1 MSFSLSDWQAIAEHH
16 RQQLASG
23 VLNAYHRAQITYA
36 ERQFASMSATIHKAE
51 LRQRALALADTVS
64 SKRKKSLFKWVV
76 EKRNAVENVCSIL
89 EELRPYLM
97 TFNAS
102 AGAGPPLAY
111 DLDDVNPAFT
121 PAFLQAQC
129 GAPHSD
135 QWRNFQ
141 LRVIKQLLD
150 DGSFG
155 PHENNEMCDF
165 EDTASGCDEIVQEAA
180 FAVLES
186 SVHN

>member
-76 EKRNAVENVCSIL
+76 EKRNAVENVCNIL

-97 TFNAS
+97 T
-102 AGAGPPLAY
+102 
-111 DLDDVNPAFT
+111 LDSEGERDVNPAFT

-165 EDTASGCDEIVQEAA
+165 EDTASGCDETVQEAA

>member
-76 EKRNAVENVCSIL
+76 EKRNAVENVCNIL

-97 TFNAS
+97 TLDS
-102 AGAGPPLAY
+102 E
-111 DLDDVNPAFT
+111 DEDDDVNPAFT

-135 QWRNFQ
+135 QWRDFQ
-141 LRVIKQLLD
+141 FRVIKQLLD
-150 DGSFG
+150 DGTFA
-155 PHENNEMCDF
+155 PHGGELCDF
-165 EDTASGCDEIVQEAA
+165 EDTASGCDETVQEAA